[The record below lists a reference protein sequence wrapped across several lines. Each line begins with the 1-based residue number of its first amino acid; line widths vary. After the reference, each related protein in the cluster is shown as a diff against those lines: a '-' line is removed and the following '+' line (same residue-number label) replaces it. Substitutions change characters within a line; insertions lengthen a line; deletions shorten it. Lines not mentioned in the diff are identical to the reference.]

1 MNYRSYFRKRLKLRK
16 IAFDKEEAQTMDKNT
31 TESDKKKYPWTLKR
45 VLAWITICAIAAM
58 YIVTLIL
65 ALLSS
70 PGADT
75 AFKVSLLMT
84 FFLPIAAWVIIWAV
98 GFLGHKKTIASFN
111 IMNSNPKA
119 RKEMEDAAKKF
130 NEDHPEDGG
139 ADESDKG
146 VLK

>member
-1 MNYRSYFRKRLKLRK
+1 MNYRSYFRKRLKLMK
-16 IAFDKEEAQTMDKNT
+16 IAFDKEAQTMDKNT

-70 PGADT
+70 SGADT

-84 FFLPIAAWVIIWAV
+84 IFLPIAAWVIIWAV

-139 ADESDKG
+139 SDESDKG

>member
-1 MNYRSYFRKRLKLRK
+1 
-16 IAFDKEEAQTMDKNT
+16 MDKNT

-70 PGADT
+70 SGADT

-84 FFLPIAAWVIIWAV
+84 IFLPIAAWVIIWAV
-98 GFLGHKKTIASFN
+98 GFLGHK
-111 IMNSNPKA
+111 NPRSQKDH
-119 RKEMEDAAKKF
+119 RK
-130 NEDHPEDGG
+130 
-139 ADESDKG
+139 
-146 VLK
+146 L